1 MSLRPI
7 VVALGVVTV
16 LSASI
21 ASATTLTFARSQTL
35 GGWNERVFTSEWTDL
50 APDALNL
57 VTIDGNGDLRGFDH
71 PTSTVWLSSPPFVL
85 EPGPITI
92 SQMYLMA
99 SAAAA
104 PTSAASISPTKSAS
118 GWGGVAL
125 RNGDGNFVLTYDQP
139 TSWSSVVLSATQLQ
153 PFVGQTLTLDLI
165 NTNNSSGDFLY
176 VNRPITVE
184 GTLVAVPEP
193 STAWMALGGLAWC
206 GIAACRTW
214 RRSGAEARAAACKDS
229 PANGT
234 SLSIARLVSGS

>member
-7 VVALGVVTV
+7 VVAFGAVTV

-35 GGWNERVFTSEWTDL
+35 GGWNERVFTSAWTDL

-57 VTIDGNGDLRGFDH
+57 VTIDANGDLRGFDH

-92 SQMYLMA
+92 AQVYLMA

-104 PTSAASISPTKSAS
+104 PTSVASISPTKSAS

-125 RNGDGNFVLTYDQP
+125 RNGDGNFVLTYSEP
-139 TSWSSVVLSATQLQ
+139 TTWSSVVLSATQLQ

-184 GTLVAVPEP
+184 GTLVPVPEP

-206 GIAACRTW
+206 GVAAWRTW
-214 RRSGAEARAAACKDS
+214 RGSGPEARSRMIFA
-229 PANGT
+229 
-234 SLSIARLVSGS
+234 

>member
-1 MSLRPI
+1 MKRFLSSFARLPMSLRPI
-7 VVALGVVTV
+7 VVAFGVVTV

-21 ASATTLTFARSQTL
+21 ASATTLTFASSQTL
-35 GGWNERVFTSEWTDL
+35 GGWNERVFTSAWTDL

-57 VTIDGNGDLRGFDH
+57 VTIDVNGDLRGFNH

-92 SQMYLMA
+92 SGMYLMA

-125 RNGDGNFVLTYDQP
+125 RNGDGNFVLTYNQP
-139 TSWSSVVLSATQLQ
+139 STWSSVVLSAAQLQ

-184 GTLVAVPEP
+184 GTLVPVPEP
-193 STAWMALGGLAWC
+193 STYAMALAGLAC
-206 GIAACRTW
+206 GGYSIF
-214 RRSGAEARAAACKDS
+214 RRR
-229 PANGT
+229 
-234 SLSIARLVSGS
+234 RVR